1 MCGIAL
7 LTGAEV
13 RAHHS
18 TFAAML
24 AAVAPRG
31 EVEETLTDEG
41 VLIGTHRLR
50 IVDRDRAVQPWLSAD
65 GRWALTYNG
74 EVFNFADLRSQLIAD
89 GRHLRSA
96 SDTEVVCEAI
106 LAWGEEALLRF
117 RGEFAFAL
125 IDRQTRRVFLAR
137 DPAGVKP
144 LYWAL
149 SGGRLAIS
157 SEIKALVGFGADSDE
172 PAGTTVHELPPG
184 HSGWAEPGSAPQVRP
199 YVDLLRLGEDQPM
212 IEDPDEACR
221 LVRSTYREAI
231 RMRVDTDLPVGVVLS
246 GGLDSSLTLLHV
258 HELHPDC
265 VAFTIGTEDSDDL
278 AYARRLTA
286 ELGVRHEI
294 VILRPSDIRLADVR
308 EAIRVSEATEYGDI
322 INAVVSLRLFQA
334 VHRSGIKIVLTGDG
348 SDELFGGYTMYR
360 NIDSEHSRALFL
372 HKIRHLSRTELQ
384 RVDRTSMGNGVEA
397 RVPYLDLD
405 MLTLAMR
412 IPGSMKIR
420 DGYEKAILRDA
431 FAGVLPD
438 YIARR
443 HKNPMSHS
451 SGLHERIRLYRP
463 LFARMYRSFGY
474 DVAGPIRR
482 NFSDVLGDSG
492 HDLDRAVLAAEFPRD
507 YSAVE
512 HARDLAGALKW
523 NALGGLRAARRR
535 LARRG

>member
-7 LTGAEV
+7 LTGADV
-13 RAHHS
+13 GAHYAS
-18 TFAAML
+18 FAAMM
-24 AAVAPRG
+24 AAAAPRG
-31 EVEETLTDEG
+31 EVEETLVDDDL
-41 VLIGTHRLR
+41 LIGTHRLR

-74 EVFNFADLRSQLIAD
+74 EVFNFAELRSQLLAE
-89 GRHLRSA
+89 GRQLRSS
-96 SDTEVVCEAI
+96 SDTEVVLEGI
-106 LAWGEEALLRF
+106 LAWGEDALLRF

-125 IDRQTRRVFLAR
+125 IDRQVGRVFLAR

-149 SGGRLAIS
+149 SDGRLAVT
-157 SEIKALVGFGADSDE
+157 SEIKGLVGSVIQPGVPPGEA
-172 PAGTTVHELPPG
+172 VHELPPG
-184 HSGWAEPGSAPQVRP
+184 HCGWAEPGSAPQVHP

-212 IEDPDEACR
+212 IDDPEEARR

-258 HELHPDC
+258 AEMHPDC
-265 VAFTIGTEDSDDL
+265 VAFTIGTEDSEDL
-278 AYARRLTA
+278 AFARRLTA
-286 ELGVRHEI
+286 DLGVRHEI
-294 VILRPSDIRLADVR
+294 VTLRPADIGKADVR

-322 INAVVSLRLFQA
+322 INAVVSLRLFQR
-334 VHRSGIKIVLTGDG
+334 VHRGGIKIVLTGDG
-348 SDELFGGYTMYR
+348 SDELFGGYNMYSA
-360 NIDSEHSRALFL
+360 IDPEQARALFL

-412 IPGSMKIR
+412 IPLSMKVR

-431 FAGVLPD
+431 FSDVLPD

-463 LFARMYRSFGY
+463 LFAGMYRSFGY
-474 DVAGPIRR
+474 DAAGPIRR
-482 NFSDVLGDSG
+482 NFSDVLADNG
-492 HDLDRAVLAAEFPRD
+492 HDLQRAVVAAESPRD
-507 YSAVE
+507 YTAVE
-512 HARDLAGALKW
+512 HARDFAGALKW

-535 LARRG
+535 LTQRV